1 MHYNWS
7 FYLAEGKK
15 YSDWTEYLSKIS
27 PETSNTGKATEKEFS
42 RKVVSDSA
50 TPWTTRRQ
58 ASLSCT
64 ISQSLLKLMS
74 IASKMPSNHLIFCH
88 HLLLPPSIFPS
99 IRVFSNELAL
109 HIMWPNCGRKG
120 KRWEQN
126 LLPWW
131 DQGQLIKGWTENRS
145 KDGVWQG
152 GGSEA
157 GIAGI
162 QPLTPDEK
170 VSKDMVENTAPF
182 SSEKR
187 VDANDSG
194 TTKSFILRSNTL
206 YL

>member
-1 MHYNWS
+1 M
-7 FYLAEGKK
+7 
-15 YSDWTEYLSKIS
+15 
-27 PETSNTGKATEKEFS
+27 
-42 RKVVSDSA
+42 
-50 TPWTTRRQ
+50 
-58 ASLSCT
+58 
-64 ISQSLLKLMS
+64 
-74 IASKMPSNHLIFCH
+74 
-88 HLLLPPSIFPS
+88 
-99 IRVFSNELAL
+99 
-109 HIMWPNCGRKG
+109 
-120 KRWEQN
+120 
-126 LLPWW
+126 
-131 DQGQLIKGWTENRS
+131 
-145 KDGVWQG
+145 WQG

>member
-120 KRWEQN
+120 RDENKTCFHGETRDNWSKGEQKIEAKMGCGRVGDQKLGQQEFN
-126 LLPWW
+126 HWLQTKKWARTWW
-131 DQGQLIKGWTENRS
+131 RIQLRFPVRRE
-145 KDGVWQG
+145 
-152 GGSEA
+152 
-157 GIAGI
+157 
-162 QPLTPDEK
+162 
-170 VSKDMVENTAPF
+170 
-182 SSEKR
+182 
-187 VDANDSG
+187 
-194 TTKSFILRSNTL
+194 
-206 YL
+206 